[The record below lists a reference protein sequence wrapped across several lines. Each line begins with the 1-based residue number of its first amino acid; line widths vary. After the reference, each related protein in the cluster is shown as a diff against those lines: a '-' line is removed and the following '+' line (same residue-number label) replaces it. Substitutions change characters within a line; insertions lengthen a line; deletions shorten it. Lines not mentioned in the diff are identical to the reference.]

1 MSRALRI
8 ERLAGSGTTSGGTQ
22 NPEQL
27 GHCNAD
33 APLLARTP
41 STGTSNC
48 EAHLG
53 QWASIR
59 PILAHEVAALGQTTL
74 AYPATKA

>member
-1 MSRALRI
+1 MSRALKI
-8 ERLAGSGTTSGGTQ
+8 DKLAGSGTTSGGTQ
-22 NPEQL
+22 NPEQF
-27 GHCNAD
+27 GHCNAE

-41 STGTSNC
+41 STGTSTC

-59 PILAHEVAALGQTTL
+59 LILAHEVAALGQTTL